1 MRLAPA
7 TSRAEALASR
17 LEHRIAEEGLGA
29 GQRIGTKDEL
39 RLDAGVAIGTLNQ
52 ALRLLEARGSVVMKS
67 GPRGGV
73 YVAGAHPLVRLGR
86 TLMSVRGQAVAVKD
100 AVSVRDALEPML
112 CTEAARLRT
121 DDDIHDLRRLIDK
134 MSAAVTDPAAF
145 LRANW
150 ALHRRIAKIVQ
161 NRVLASFYD
170 ALSDF
175 IEANFEEVVNPT
187 DELGYKQSRLQIHID
202 LVEAIAAGNKA
213 SVARAIRRH
222 TLENAPKRTT
232 NSRAVKSTKAR
243 NRDLPDA

>member
-1 MRLAPA
+1 
-7 TSRAEALASR
+7 
-17 LEHRIAEEGLGA
+17 
-29 GQRIGTKDEL
+29 
-39 RLDAGVAIGTLNQ
+39 
-52 ALRLLEARGSVVMKS
+52 
-67 GPRGGV
+67 
-73 YVAGAHPLVRLGR
+73 
-86 TLMSVRGQAVAVKD
+86 
-100 AVSVRDALEPML
+100 ML

-175 IEANFEEVVNPT
+175 IEASFEEVVNPT
-187 DELGYKQSRLQIHID
+187 DEVGYKQSRLQIHID

-213 SVARAIRRH
+213 AVARAIRRH
-222 TLENAPKRTT
+222 TLESAPKRTT

-243 NRDLPDA
+243 HRDLPDA